1 MSSQKV
7 LAIVLAGGEGK
18 RLMPLT
24 LDRAKPAVPFGGIY
38 RLIDFALSNIVNS
51 GYLKIVVLTQ
61 YKSHSL
67 DKHVAQTW
75 RMSSLLGNYV
85 APVPAQQRMG
95 KHWFRGSA
103 DAIAQSLNLIH
114 DEKPEYVVVVGAD
127 NIYRMDF
134 SQMLDAHIDSG
145 RSCTVAA
152 IRQPIEL
159 SDQFGVI
166 ETDPSDPTAITAFVE
181 KPKETEGLADD
192 PSSVLA
198 SMGNY
203 IFTADALVEAVTR
216 DAEDDSS
223 KHDMGGDIVPSFVEN
238 GDATVYDFIHNDVPG
253 STDRDRDYWRDV
265 GTLDAFYDAHMD
277 LISIHPVFNLYND
290 EWPTFTGHR
299 NAPPAKFVHAGP
311 GRVGSAVDSVIS
323 PGVVVSGASVSSSVL
338 SPGVRVNSWST
349 VSDSVL
355 MDGVTVGR
363 HCQIHRAIIDKDVIV
378 PPRTQIGLDAEKDRA
393 RGWVVTESG
402 ITVIGKGTVIEP

>member
-1 MSSQKV
+1 MSTKV

-51 GYLKIVVLTQ
+51 GYLRVVVLTQ

-67 DKHVAQTW
+67 DKHIAQTW

-103 DAIAQSLNLIH
+103 DAIAQSLNLIR
-114 DEKPEYVVVVGAD
+114 DEKPEHVLVVGAD

-134 SQMLDAHIDSG
+134 SQMLEAHIESG
-145 RSCTVAA
+145 KSCTVAA
-152 IRQPIEL
+152 IRQPIEQ

-166 ETDPSDPTAITAFVE
+166 ETDPSDPTSITAFVE

-192 PSSVLA
+192 PTQILA

-216 DAEDDSS
+216 DAEADSS
-223 KHDMGGDIVPSFVEN
+223 AHDMGGNIVPGFVEK
-238 GDATVYDFIHNDVPG
+238 GDAAVYDFIRNDVPG

-277 LISIHPVFNLYND
+277 LIAVHPVFNLYNN

-299 NAPPAKFVHAGP
+299 NEPPAKFVHAGP

-323 PGVVVSGASVSSSVL
+323 PGVVISGAQVSNSVL

-355 MDGVTVGR
+355 MDNVTVGR
-363 HCQIHRAIIDKDVIV
+363 HCQIHRAIIDKDVVI
-378 PPRTQIGLDAEKDRA
+378 PPRTQIGLDREKDLA
-393 RGWVVTESG
+393 RGWVVSDSG
-402 ITVIGKGTVIEP
+402 ITVIGKGTVIAP

>member
-1 MSSQKV
+1 MSTKV

-51 GYLKIVVLTQ
+51 GYLRVVVLTQ

-67 DKHVAQTW
+67 DKHIAQTW

-103 DAIAQSLNLIH
+103 DAIAQSLNLIR
-114 DEKPEYVVVVGAD
+114 DEKPEHVLVVGAD

-134 SQMLDAHIDSG
+134 SQMLEAHIESG
-145 RSCTVAA
+145 KSCTVAA
-152 IRQPIEL
+152 IRQPIEQ

-166 ETDPSDPTAITAFVE
+166 ETDPSDPTSITAFVE

-192 PSSVLA
+192 PTQILA

-223 KHDMGGDIVPSFVEN
+223 AHDMGGNIVPGFVEK
-238 GDATVYDFIHNDVPG
+238 GDAAVYDFIRNDVPG

-277 LISIHPVFNLYND
+277 LIAVHPVFNLYNN

-299 NAPPAKFVHAGP
+299 NEPPAKFVHAGP

-323 PGVVVSGASVSSSVL
+323 PGVVISGAQVSNSVL

-355 MDGVTVGR
+355 MDNVTVGR
-363 HCQIHRAIIDKDVIV
+363 HCQIHRAIIDKDVVI
-378 PPRTQIGLDAEKDRA
+378 PPRTQIGLDREKDLA
-393 RGWVVTESG
+393 RGWVVSDSG
-402 ITVIGKGTVIEP
+402 ITVIGKGTVIAP

>member
-1 MSSQKV
+1 MSTKV

-24 LDRAKPAVPFGGIY
+24 LDRAKPAVPVGGIY

-51 GYLKIVVLTQ
+51 GYLRVVVLTQ

-67 DKHVAQTW
+67 DKHIAQTW

-103 DAIAQSLNLIH
+103 DAIAQSLNPIRH
-114 DEKPEYVVVVGAD
+114 EKAEHVLVVGAD

-134 SQMLDAHIDSG
+134 SQMLEAHIESG
-145 RSCTVAA
+145 KSCTVAA
-152 IRQPIEL
+152 IRQPIEQ

-166 ETDPSDPTAITAFVE
+166 ETDPSDPTSITAFVE

-192 PSSVLA
+192 PTQILA

-223 KHDMGGDIVPSFVEN
+223 AHDMGGNIVPGFVEK
-238 GDATVYDFIHNDVPG
+238 GDAAVYDFIRNDVPG

-277 LISIHPVFNLYND
+277 LIAVHPVFNLYNN

-299 NAPPAKFVHAGP
+299 NEPPAKFVHAGP

-323 PGVVVSGASVSSSVL
+323 PGVVISGAQVSNSVL

-355 MDGVTVGR
+355 MDNVTVGR
-363 HCQIHRAIIDKDVIV
+363 HCQIHRAIIDKDVVI
-378 PPRTQIGLDAEKDRA
+378 PPRTQIGLDREKDLA
-393 RGWVVTESG
+393 RGWVVSDSG
-402 ITVIGKGTVIEP
+402 ITVIGKGTVIAP